1 MAMARKKID
10 FRGQAFKD
18 VLGFTFRYWGRQPL
32 RIVVIV
38 ALALL
43 SAVADVLTPMYAG
56 RLVDAVASGAAGD
69 QLAWNA
75 AITAFWLLVAL
86 GVGGTLLRQAVFQN
100 IITFTLKMM
109 NGIAS
114 NAFYRV
120 QRFSTDWH
128 ANSFAG
134 STVRKIT
141 RGMWAVDLLN
151 DTLLVALL
159 PSVVMLV
166 GATALLGAHWP
177 LMGLVVGLGSV
188 LYIAVTA
195 TLSLA
200 YVAPAA
206 RLGNAW
212 DTRMG
217 GALADAVSCN
227 AVVKAFGAETREEAR
242 LDRVIDKW
250 RRRTR
255 RTWIRAT
262 FNGGI
267 QGAMLVAM
275 QASILGAS
283 LLLWSRNQASV
294 GDITFTL
301 AMFFVLQ
308 GYLRD
313 VGMHIRNLQRSVND
327 MEELVSLEK
336 QPLGVEDR
344 PGAGAIA
351 VTAGEIRFEDVT
363 FRYGSHH
370 TALYD
375 RFSVR
380 IAPGERVGL
389 VGHSGSGKTTFIKLI
404 QRLYD
409 VNGGRITID
418 GQDIAQVKQASLRS
432 QIAIV
437 QQEPVL
443 FHRTLA
449 ENIAYARPGASQA
462 DIEQAARL
470 ASAHD
475 FIMALPKGYDTLV
488 GERGVKL
495 SGGERQRVAIAR
507 AFLADAPILI
517 LDEATSSLDSES
529 EVLIQRAMDRL
540 MEGRTTLV
548 VAHRLSTVR
557 ALDRLLV
564 MDHGRVIEEGSHDAL
579 IRLKGGLYR
588 RLFERQALE
597 LTKGL
602 DPAELLEDGA
612 VPPPAQADDVDA
624 ASFAFG
630 K

>member
-1 MAMARKKID
+1 MARKKID

-18 VLGFTFRYWGRQPL
+18 VLGFTFRYWGLQPL

-38 ALALL
+38 ALALF

-69 QLAWNA
+69 QVAWNA

-188 LYIAVTA
+188 LYIAVTTA
-195 TLSLA
+195 LSLG

-255 RTWIRAT
+255 RTWVRAT

-275 QASILGAS
+275 QAAILGAS

-344 PGAGAIA
+344 PGAGAIK

-363 FRYGSHH
+363 FRYGSHNA
-370 TALYD
+370 ALYD

-409 VNGGRITID
+409 VNDGRITID
-418 GQDIAQVKQASLRS
+418 GQDIAQAKQASLRS

-449 ENIAYARPGASQA
+449 ENIAYARPGATQA
-462 DIEQAARL
+462 EIEQAARL

-475 FIMALPKGYDTLV
+475 FIMSLPKGYDTLV

-564 MDHGRVIEEGSHDAL
+564 MEHGRVIEEGSHDAL

-602 DPAELLEDGA
+602 TQAELLEDGA
-612 VPPPAQADDVDA
+612 TPPPAKTEEEDA
-624 ASFAFG
+624 ASYAFG

>member
-1 MAMARKKID
+1 MARQKLD
-10 FRGQAFKD
+10 LRGQTFRD
-18 VLGFTFRYWGRQPL
+18 VLGFTFRYWREQPWRTAL
-32 RIVVIV
+32 IV
-38 ALALL
+38 ALALS
-43 SAVADVLTPMYAG
+43 SAMADVLTPLYAG
-56 RLVDAVASGAAGD
+56 RLIDAVASGAASD
-69 QLAWNA
+69 DIVWSA
-75 AITAFWLLVAL
+75 ALTSFWLLIAL
-86 GVGGTLLRQAVFQN
+86 GVGSTLLRQAVFQN
-100 IITFTLKMM
+100 IIVFTLKMM
-109 NGIAS
+109 NEIVS

-134 STVRKIT
+134 STVRKVT

-166 GATALLGAHWP
+166 GATALLGVHWP
-177 LMGLVVGLGSV
+177 MMGLVVGAGSV
-188 LYIAVTA
+188 LYIAVTVA
-195 TLSLA
+195 MSLG

-217 GALADAVSCN
+217 GALADSVSCN

-242 LDRVIDKW
+242 LARVVDKW
-250 RRRTR
+250 RNRTR
-255 RTWIRAT
+255 RTWVRGT
-262 FNGGI
+262 LNGGL

-275 QASILGAS
+275 QAGILGVS
-283 LLLWSRNQASV
+283 LLLWSRNEASV
-294 GDITFTL
+294 GDITFALT
-301 AMFFVLQ
+301 MFFMLQ
-308 GYLRD
+308 GHLRD

-327 MEELVSLEK
+327 MEELVALEK

-344 PGAGAIA
+344 PDAGEIR

-363 FRYGSHH
+363 FRYGQHD
-370 TALYD
+370 TALYEN
-375 RFSVR
+375 FSVR
-380 IAPGERVGL
+380 IAPGERIGL

-418 GQDIAQVKQASLRS
+418 GQDIAQAKQSSLRG

-449 ENIAYARPGASQA
+449 ENIAYARPGATQA
-462 DIEQAARL
+462 EIEQAARL

-475 FIMALPKGYDTLV
+475 FIMALPKGYATLV

-529 EVLIQRAMDRL
+529 EVLIQQAMDRL

-564 MDHGRVIEEGSHDAL
+564 MDHGRVIEEGSHEAL
-579 IRLKGGLYR
+579 IRLKNGLYR

-602 DPAELLEDGA
+602 RPEELLEDGA
-612 VPPPAQADDVDA
+612 VAPAARTEETDESSYA
-624 ASFAFG
+624 FA